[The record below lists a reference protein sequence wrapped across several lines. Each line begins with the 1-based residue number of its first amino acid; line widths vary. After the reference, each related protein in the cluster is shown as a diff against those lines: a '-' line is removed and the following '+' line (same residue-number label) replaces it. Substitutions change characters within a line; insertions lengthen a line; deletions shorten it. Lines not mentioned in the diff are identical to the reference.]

1 MLQST
6 LAKIEALI
14 NQNELI
20 NNVDSKKVS
29 NLLNYYKKDMWI
41 YPSVLKRKLQ
51 VDIKTAYSIL
61 NLLEDQDLIERY
73 YELYCFD
80 CQHSTGLLK
89 KTMNLFVAKIGFI
102 VECDTCQ
109 RTLFAL
115 ENCRVVFVVVTE

>member
-73 YELYCFD
+73 YELYCID

-89 KTMNLFVAKIGFI
+89 KTMNEIPDEF
-102 VECDTCQ
+102 ECDTCQ

>member
-6 LAKIEALI
+6 LAKIETLI
-14 NQNELI
+14 NQNELM
-20 NNVDSKKVS
+20 NNIDSKKVS
-29 NLLNYYKKDMWI
+29 NLLNHYKKDMWI

-89 KTMNLFVAKIGFI
+89 KTMNEIPDEF
-102 VECDTCQ
+102 ECDTCQ

>member
-89 KTMNLFVAKIGFI
+89 KTMNEITDEF
-102 VECDTCQ
+102 ECDTCQ

>member
-80 CQHSTGLLK
+80 CQRSTGLLK
-89 KTMNLFVAKIGFI
+89 KTMNEIPDEF
-102 VECDTCQ
+102 ECDTCQ

>member
-6 LAKIEALI
+6 LAKIETLI
-14 NQNELI
+14 NQNELM
-20 NNVDSKKVS
+20 NNIDSKRVS
-29 NLLNYYKKDMWI
+29 NLLIHYKKDMWI

-51 VDIKTAYSIL
+51 VDLRTAYSIL

-89 KTMNLFVAKIGFI
+89 KTMNEIPDKF
-102 VECDTCQ
+102 ECDTCQ

-115 ENCRVVFVVVTE
+115 ENCRVVFVVVAE

>member
-29 NLLNYYKKDMWI
+29 NLLIHYKKDMWI

-89 KTMNLFVAKIGFI
+89 KTMNEIPDEF
-102 VECDTCQ
+102 ECDTCQ

-115 ENCRVVFVVVTE
+115 ENCRVVFVVVAE

>member
-29 NLLNYYKKDMWI
+29 TLLNHYKKDMWI

-89 KTMNLFVAKIGFI
+89 KTMNEIPDEF
-102 VECDTCQ
+102 ECDTCQ